1 MEFPLSVTYEI
12 NIKEKYSLELEIRS
26 PLTFIIGP
34 NGSGKTLLLKSLK
47 NSLEMKYKDK
57 TIRFISSGRLSPL
70 EQYRSKCS
78 TVYYDKDTPDQAQH
92 GDKYFSKERHKIE
105 SINGDLHT
113 LSVRQDILIKVRER
127 LQKLFKRNII
137 IDWDSGQLKVSFYR
151 LGEENSSYSSGREA
165 SGLLHLIGLLA
176 ALYDDDVGILLI
188 DEPEISLHPQLQ
200 AFLLKEILRVTR
212 EPNENSYQKIIIIAT
227 HSAEMIKISKTDDL
241 LSFIFCDD
249 LRKGANQ
256 IPNNAGELKNKNIQ
270 SLIARLGHEHKLALF
285 SRTPLLVE
293 GSSDVIICN
302 TLSDKLYLNIEA
314 AGSQILPVNGKEI
327 MSDTIKLFRLMGKS
341 PTILV
346 DADAFADNLNL
357 VKAYFNNEKVKNE
370 ADNLASQ
377 LGQSSILNMADSI
390 YEDFCKLVD
399 DDWKSIESVATQH
412 SYFTA
417 SGNEVLKKRRSALC
431 TVFSEQNLNN
441 EWNKL
446 KARLGALFDIFEKT
460 GLFILRKGNIECY
473 YQCNHQKKNKIE
485 DAVIESEYI
494 LESEDKEL
502 ENSSYQEIL
511 NCLKYASNS
520 EMIDESIL
528 IRDELLSII
537 SPVFAHYQVGENI
550 LPFPNKPSFFD
561 YEVSEEGKLKIEINS
576 KVLDVRKEPIILDKN
591 DHDIIGII
599 NKALG
604 IVR

>member
-12 NIKEKYSLELEIRS
+12 NIKEKYSLDLKIRS

-47 NSLEMKYKDK
+47 HSLAMKYKDK
-57 TIRFISSGRLSPL
+57 KVRFISAGRLSPL
-70 EQYRSKCS
+70 EQYRSKYS
-78 TVYYDKDTPDQAQH
+78 TFYYGENTPDEAQH
-92 GDKYFSKERHKIE
+92 GSKDFSKWRHEIE
-105 SINGDLHT
+105 SINGDFHT
-113 LSVRQDILIKVRER
+113 LSVRPDILIKVRER

-137 IDWDSGQLKVSFYR
+137 IDWDSGQLKVSFHR

-165 SGLLHLIGLLA
+165 SGLLHLVGLLA
-176 ALYDDDVGILLI
+176 ALYDDDVDILLI

-241 LSFIFCDD
+241 LSFIFCND
-249 LRKGANQ
+249 LRRDAKQ
-256 IPNNAGELKNKNIQ
+256 IPDDTGELQNKNIQ

-293 GSSDVIICN
+293 GPSDVIICN

-327 MSDTIKLFRLMGKS
+327 MPETIKLFRLMGKS

-357 VKAYFNNEKVKNE
+357 VNAYFNNEKVKNE
-370 ADNLASQ
+370 ADNLASKC
-377 LGQSSILNMADSI
+377 GHTDILTMARNI
-390 YEDFCKLVD
+390 YSNFCKLVQ
-399 DDWKSIESVATQH
+399 DDWESIESVATQH

-417 SGNEVLKKRRSALC
+417 SEDELLNKRRSALC
-431 TVFSEQNLNN
+431 TVFSEQNLNDAW
-441 EWNKL
+441 EKL
-446 KARLGALFDIFEKT
+446 KYSLGTLFDIFEKT

-473 YQCNHQKKNKIE
+473 YQGNHERKNKIE

-520 EMIDESIL
+520 EMIDESIV
-528 IRDELLSII
+528 IRDELLRTI
-537 SPVFAHYQVGENI
+537 SPILAHYQAGESI
-550 LPFPNKPSFFD
+550 PPFPNKSSFCD
-561 YEVSEEGKLKIEINS
+561 YGVNEEGKFKIEINS
-576 KVLDVRKEPIILDKN
+576 KVLDVRKEPIILDRN
-591 DHDIIGII
+591 NRDIIGAI
-599 NKALG
+599 NDALG
-604 IVR
+604 I